1 MFVTVRPYTNASILS
16 VGARLTVKQS
26 EQTQASV
33 IARHRYLE
41 VLHQFTMS
49 QASMTS
55 VDDICWNIAKTAIGD
70 LGFVDCVVYL
80 ISADGEQLIQRATHG
95 DKNPV
100 EREIL
105 DPISIPIGAGI
116 VGTVAKTGT
125 LELINDT
132 RADDRY
138 ILDDSFRCS
147 ELAVPILHEGRVV
160 GVLDSEH
167 PDPHFFSD
175 EDVKLFM
182 TIAALASTRLD
193 TALALERLERQ
204 AVELDTAR
212 RAAES
217 ASKAKSRFIAS
228 VSHDMRTPLTAIM
241 GYAQLLMDDVG
252 SERQRNEWQQAI
264 VSNSEYMTGMVGN
277 ILDMA
282 AIESGRLS
290 LSLEQIDVTAWLA
303 NLKSLLG
310 DRASRKGLELEV
322 IADSNAPKFWIS
334 DRSKLNEI
342 VMNLLTN
349 AIKYTLK
356 GRVTLH
362 IANAV
367 DKTSSLFVLR
377 VTDTGIGIAKDVLD
391 RVYEPFT
398 RVHDEQQF
406 AGIEGAGLG
415 LSVVKS
421 FVDALQGQIT
431 LTSTLGVGTTVEV
444 QIPMIAEDLGTAHP
458 AQPAQPALL
467 RTPHIDRG
475 PGATHSTRVAVL
487 SGATIVVCE
496 DSDTVASLIKIVLE
510 REGAT
515 VHTATNGQEGVALIE
530 SAPAAVDLLVTDI
543 QMPVMNGHEVSRHLR
558 KIGWRGPIVALTA
571 FAAEEDERRCLEAGC
586 TDYLTKPI
594 DVNVFPTVIAQHLT
608 TKRDHSV

>member
-1 MFVTVRPYTNASILS
+1 M
-16 VGARLTVKQS
+16 GARLTVKQS

-132 RADDRY
+132 RADERY

-217 ASKAKSRFIAS
+217 ASNAKSRFIAS

-277 ILDMA
+277 VLDMA

-303 NLKSLLG
+303 NVTSLVG

-322 IADSNAPKFWIS
+322 IADSNAPKIWIS

-362 IANAV
+362 IADAV
-367 DKTSSLFVLR
+367 DKTAPLFVLR

-406 AGIEGAGLG
+406 AAIEGAGLG

-444 QIPMIAEDLGTAHP
+444 QIPMIAEALGT
-458 AQPAQPALL
+458 AQPALL
-467 RTPHIDRG
+467 RTPHINRG
-475 PGATHSTRVAVL
+475 PAVTHSTPVAAL

-515 VHTATNGQEGVALIE
+515 VHTASNGQEGVALIE

-558 KIGWRGPIVALTA
+558 KIGWRGPIIALTA
-571 FAAEEDERRCLEAGC
+571 FAAVEDERRCLEAGC